1 VFKRRKID
9 RRAGEQRDESRADA
23 GRRASDRRKQD
34 RRCSYR
40 LAYPIGA
47 APEIINI
54 RSQVVGLS
62 LNAVRFFVV
71 DFNPQKSS
79 LDKGGKI
86 KLSLKFHDGQ
96 VIETVGTI
104 SRQELYQAGREY
116 FICLLDEKLP
126 QERLD
131 KERQYLIEKFPDF
144 CRDSFDP

>member
-34 RRCSYR
+34 RRCGYR

-47 APEIINI
+47 APEIVNI
-54 RSQVVGLS
+54 RSQVVGLTQK
-62 LNAVRFFVV
+62 AVRFFVA

-79 LDKGGKI
+79 LKQGEKI
-86 KLSLKFHDGQ
+86 EFSLKFHDGE
-96 VIETVGTI
+96 VIEMAGIIAKQDQSPT
-104 SRQELYQAGREY
+104 GREY
-116 FICLLDEKLP
+116 FLCLLDEELP